1 MSIDERISDAIF
13 QPIRFRIVT
22 LLKANGKPLYIEQIA
37 KEVGE
42 SSRLVA
48 HHLEI
53 LEDMGLVKSE
63 FGIVKEASRPVA
75 GRFFVTTQKA
85 DETLEKIRMTLPR
98 ASKNE

>member
-1 MSIDERISDAIF
+1 LSIDEGISDAIF
-13 QPIRFRIVT
+13 QRIRFRIVT
-22 LLKANGKPLYIEQIA
+22 LLKENGKPLYIEQIA

-63 FGIVKEASRPVA
+63 FGIVKEATRPVA
-75 GRFFVTTQKA
+75 GRFFETTAKA

-98 ASKNE
+98 AKTNE